1 MSDAALEGLY
11 AAPIRDHARQ
21 PRHRARLECADAT
34 ARGDNPLCGDRVEVF
49 LALEGGRIARASFL
63 GRGCDVSQASA
74 DLMAGALPGLDAA
87 GARALS
93 AQVQRMARSGEAG
106 GVPEGLAALAA
117 AARFPSRVKC
127 ATLPWVT
134 LEAAL
139 DGAREASSE

>member
-1 MSDAALEGLY
+1 MSAALEGLY
-11 AAPIRDHARQ
+11 AAPIRAHARN
-21 PRHRARLECADAT
+21 PRHRGRLECADAS
-34 ARGDNPLCGDRVEVF
+34 AKGDNPLCGDRVEVF
-49 LALEGGRIARASFL
+49 LAMQDGRIAQASFI

-74 DLMAGALPGLDAA
+74 DLLAEAVQGLDAA
-87 GARALS
+87 EARALS
-93 AQVQRMARSGEAG
+93 AQVRAMARTGEGGEALG
-106 GVPEGLAALAA
+106 ELGALAA

>member
-1 MSDAALEGLY
+1 MSEALDTLY
-11 AAPIRDHARQ
+11 AAPIREHARR
-21 PRHRARLECADAT
+21 PRHRSGLECADAT
-34 ARGDNPLCGDRVEVF
+34 ARGDNPLCGDRVELF
-49 LALEGGRIARASFL
+49 LKLDGTRIAEASFL

-74 DLMAGALPGLDAA
+74 DLLAEAVRGLDAA
-87 GARALS
+87 DARALS
-93 AQVQRMARSGEAG
+93 ARVRAMARTGEGADALG
-106 GVPEGLAALAA
+106 ALGALAA

>member
-1 MSDAALEGLY
+1 MSAALDTLY
-11 AAPIRDHARQ
+11 AAPIREHARN

-34 ARGDNPLCGDRVEVF
+34 ARGDNPLCGDRVEIF
-49 LALEGGRIARASFL
+49 LTLDGARIVQASFL

-74 DLMAGALPGLDAA
+74 DLLAEAVRGLDAA
-87 GARALS
+87 DARALS
-93 AQVQRMARSGEAG
+93 ARVRQMARSGEGADAMG
-106 GVPEGLAALAA
+106 ALGALAA

>member
-11 AAPIRDHARQ
+11 AAPIREHARR
-21 PRHRARLECADAT
+21 PRHRARLECAGLT

-49 LALEGGRIARASFL
+49 LEMRDGRIARAAFL

-74 DLMAGALPGLDAA
+74 DMMAGAMHGLDAA
-87 GARALS
+87 SARAL
-93 AQVQRMARSGEAG
+93 ADQVKRMARSGDAA
-106 GVPEGLAALAA
+106 GVPEELAALAA

>member
-1 MSDAALEGLY
+1 MSAALEGLY
-11 AAPIRDHARQ
+11 AAPIRAHARN
-21 PRHRARLECADAT
+21 PRHRGRLECADAS
-34 ARGDNPLCGDRVEVF
+34 AKGDNPLCGDRVEIF
-49 LALEGGRIARASFL
+49 LAMQAGRIAQASFF

-74 DLMAGALPGLDAA
+74 DLLAEAVQGLDAA
-87 GARALS
+87 EARALS
-93 AQVQRMARSGEAG
+93 AQVRAMARTGEGGEALG
-106 GVPEGLAALAA
+106 ELGALAA

>member
-1 MSDAALEGLY
+1 MSDALEGLY
-11 AAPIRDHARQ
+11 AAPIRDRARN
-21 PRHRARLECADAT
+21 PRHRAKLECADAS
-34 ARGDNPLCGDRVEVF
+34 ARGDNPLCGDRVEIF
-49 LALEGGRIARASFL
+49 LALEGARIARASFI

-74 DLMAGALPGLDAA
+74 DLLAEAVRGLDAA
-87 GARALS
+87 AARALS
-93 AQVQRMARSGEAG
+93 AQVRRMARSGEGADALG
-106 GVPEGLAALAA
+106 ELGALAA